1 MRGTKVLI
9 GLILTAAIFVVVSSW
24 RHSPSA
30 QSDDTASTA
39 TASIQSPG
47 EKVQELSFDLL
58 KQTHENAKPPPTFP
72 KALSDM
78 DGNRVRITGFITP
91 YDDPQTM
98 TKLIVLKNP
107 GGCFFCNP
115 PNINTVVFVRR
126 RPKDPPIDM
135 DTDRMTFEGT
145 LHLWRSDLKQDDDAS
160 QFLFTIDNATAIQ
173 K

>member
-1 MRGTKVLI
+1 MKITKILI
-9 GLILTAAIFVVVSSW
+9 GLILAAAIFVVVSAW
-24 RHSPSA
+24 WHAPSA
-30 QSDDTASTA
+30 QSGDNA
-39 TASIQSPG
+39 TNDVVSIQSSG

-72 KALSDM
+72 NQLRDLEGK
-78 DGNRVRITGFITP
+78 RVRITGFITP

-98 TKLIVLKNP
+98 TKLIVLKTP

-115 PNINTVVFVRR
+115 PNINSVVFVRR

-135 DTDRMTFEGT
+135 DADRMTFEGT

-160 QFLFTIDNATAIQ
+160 QFLFTVDDASAIQ